1 MIGHGTQNKGGSRAY
16 LSPLET
22 CSPPTFVY
30 QLHRPITILLPIIMV
45 FLHSHDVIVPLIH
58 NFSLIPF
65 ISPLHRDLMSHTL
78 SIVCTISSTQ
88 LIYTIPTNSP
98 PLPYLPISSI
108 LSPNPFPHLH
118 LTLWLFLR
126 LKNVNM
132 DSIFVNHSL

>member
-30 QLHRPITILLPIIMV
+30 QLHRPNNLHLPIIMV
-45 FLHSHDVIVPLIH
+45 NPQSHDVILSLIH
-58 NFSLIPF
+58 NFPLIPF
-65 ISPLHRDLMSHTL
+65 ISPFHRDLMSHTL

-88 LIYTIPTNSP
+88 LIYTYPIYSP

-108 LSPNPFPHLH
+108 LSPNPYPPLH
-118 LTLWLFLR
+118 LSLWLFLR
-126 LKNVNM
+126 LKSMNM
-132 DSIFVNHSL
+132 DSIIVNHRL